1 MACEGNLAQGAPSE
15 GYYMQYS
22 IFPKGL
28 IPSPGDVL
36 ELGGGHK
43 AIYSGSYCQ
52 GQLEGRKN
60 YVIPDL

>member
-1 MACEGNLAQGAPSE
+1 MAYKGHLAQGAPSE

-22 IFPKGL
+22 IFPKGG
-28 IPSPGDVL
+28 ISSPGDVL
-36 ELGGGHK
+36 EPGGGHK

-52 GQLEGRKN
+52 GQLEGGKN

>member
-1 MACEGNLAQGAPSE
+1 
-15 GYYMQYS
+15 MQYS
-22 IFPKGL
+22 IFPKGG

-36 ELGGGHK
+36 EPGGGHK

-52 GQLEGRKN
+52 GQLEGGKN